1 MGVVWLCEDTLAGRE
16 VAIKELRAPDGV
28 SEAERDV
35 FRKRALQEA
44 RSAARLA
51 HPNAVILHDI
61 VPPTAADDAVYLIME
76 YVDGATLAQIV
87 EREGRLSEP
96 RVFAIA
102 LQLLSILEASH
113 ALGVVHRDIKPS
125 NIMVTADGQVK
136 LADFGIAH
144 MVGGTRLTGSGV
156 IGTPAYMA
164 PEQLQGLAITP
175 TVDLWGLGVTL
186 YDAVEGRNPFDR
198 ENTAATF
205 HAILSAELPVPTCAP
220 PLATVI
226 AGMLIRDP
234 ERRITIAQARQLLA
248 GATAWNGVPASAGSV
263 AASYGGVSDAGLGSV
278 GGAGAAT
285 QSGSPAYPGLQGWPG
300 TLAAARPATRRRTAT
315 ITTAAVG
322 VAVVAGVVITLTAFH
337 PGSSHAPAA
346 GNPFASAGSATATPA
361 APAASTL
368 VASSAGSG
376 GAMPSTYLGRWQ
388 GTLADNTGLEGPQA
402 ADLTITGGAVN
413 SVVGTASYPNVGC
426 TYDFR
431 LVSAQPDKVTLY
443 EQVQSGPCISEYVV
457 LAPAGSGIT
466 EKAYPGLPSG
476 GQPDFSGQLSRIG

>member
-1 MGVVWLCEDTLAGRE
+1 MVAGRYQLIRPLGRGGMGAVWLGEDALAGRK
-16 VAIKELRAPDGV
+16 VAVKELRAPDGV

-51 HPNAVILHDI
+51 HPNAVVLHDI

-87 EREGRLSEP
+87 DREGRLSEQ
-96 RVFAIA
+96 RVSAIA
-102 LQLLSILEASH
+102 LQLLSILEAAH
-113 ALGVVHRDIKPS
+113 ALGIVHRDVKPS

-136 LADFGIAH
+136 LTDFGIAH

-186 YDAVEGRNPFDR
+186 YGAAEGRNPFDR

-205 HAILSAELPVPTCAP
+205 HAILMAELPVPACAP

-248 GATAWNGVPASAGSV
+248 GAT
-263 AASYGGVSDAGLGSV
+263 
-278 GGAGAAT
+278 
-285 QSGSPAYPGLQGWPG
+285 
-300 TLAAARPATRRRTAT
+300 
-315 ITTAAVG
+315 
-322 VAVVAGVVITLTAFH
+322 
-337 PGSSHAPAA
+337 
-346 GNPFASAGSATATPA
+346 GNP
-361 APAASTL
+361 
-368 VASSAGSG
+368 
-376 GAMPSTYLGRWQ
+376 LGRHP
-388 GTLADNTGLEGPQA
+388 AHA
-402 ADLTITGGAVN
+402 RMV
-413 SVVGTASYPNVGC
+413 
-426 TYDFR
+426 
-431 LVSAQPDKVTLY
+431 VSAVAK
-443 EQVQSGPCISEYVV
+443 
-457 LAPAGSGIT
+457 LAQIAGRT
-466 EKAYPGLPSG
+466 
-476 GQPDFSGQLSRIG
+476 R

>member
-1 MGVVWLCEDTLAGRE
+1 MVSGRYQLIRLLGRGGMGAVWLAEDVLAGRK
-16 VAIKELRAPDGV
+16 VAVKELRAPEGV
-28 SEAERDV
+28 SEAERDT

-76 YVDGATLAQIV
+76 YVDGATLAQLV
-87 EREGRLSEP
+87 EREGRLGEP
-96 RVFAIA
+96 RVSAIA
-102 LQLLSILEASH
+102 AQMLSILEASH
-113 ALGVVHRDIKPS
+113 ALGIVHRDIKPS

-136 LADFGIAH
+136 LTDFGIAH

-198 ENTAATF
+198 ETTAATF

-226 AGMLIRDP
+226 AAMLIRDP
-234 ERRITIAQARQLLA
+234 ARRITIAQARQLLA
-248 GATAWNGVPASAGSV
+248 GATAWNGIPASAGSV
-263 AASYGGVSDAGLGSV
+263 GAAHRGVSY
-278 GGAGAAT
+278 AAT
-285 QSGSPAYPGLQGWPG
+285 QPGNPAYPGFQGWPD
-300 TLAAARPATRRRTAT
+300 TPATARPGTRRRTAI
-315 ITTAAVG
+315 ITAAAVG
-322 VAVVAGVVITLTAFH
+322 VVVAAGAVIAVTALR
-337 PGSSHAPAA
+337 PGPSDTPTA
-346 GNPFASAGSATATPA
+346 GNPFASAGSATATA
-361 APAASTL
+361 LA
-368 VASSAGSG
+368 ASSAGSG
-376 GAMPSTYLGRWQ
+376 GTLPSTYLGRWH

-402 ADLTITGGAVN
+402 ANLTMTGGAVH
-413 SVVGTASYPNVGC
+413 SVVGTVSYPNVGC

-431 LVSAQPDKVTLY
+431 LVSVQPDKVTIY
-443 EQVQSGPCISEYVV
+443 EEVQSGPCISANVV
-457 LAPAGSGIT
+457 LAPAGSGISENVYT
-466 EKAYPGLPSG
+466 GAPSRG
-476 GQPDFSGQLSRIG
+476 HPDFSGQLSRVS

>member
-1 MGVVWLCEDTLAGRE
+1 MVSGRYEMIRPLGRGGMGVVWLCEDTLAGRE

-87 EREGRLSEP
+87 EHEGRLSEP

-113 ALGVVHRDIKPS
+113 ALGIVHRDIKPS

-144 MVGGTRLTGSGV
+144 MVGGPRLTGSGV

-175 TVDLWGLGVTL
+175 TVDLWGLVVTL

-285 QSGSPAYPGLQGWPG
+285 QSGSPAYPGLQG
-300 TLAAARPATRRRTAT
+300 
-315 ITTAAVG
+315 
-322 VAVVAGVVITLTAFH
+322 
-337 PGSSHAPAA
+337 
-346 GNPFASAGSATATPA
+346 
-361 APAASTL
+361 
-368 VASSAGSG
+368 
-376 GAMPSTYLGRWQ
+376 
-388 GTLADNTGLEGPQA
+388 
-402 ADLTITGGAVN
+402 
-413 SVVGTASYPNVGC
+413 
-426 TYDFR
+426 
-431 LVSAQPDKVTLY
+431 
-443 EQVQSGPCISEYVV
+443 
-457 LAPAGSGIT
+457 
-466 EKAYPGLPSG
+466 
-476 GQPDFSGQLSRIG
+476 

>member
-1 MGVVWLCEDTLAGRE
+1 MVAGRYQLIRPLGRGGMGVVWLGEDALAGRK
-16 VAIKELRAPDGV
+16 VAVKELRAPDGV

-76 YVDGATLAQIV
+76 YVDGATLAQVV

-175 TVDLWGLGVTL
+175 TVDLWGLGSRSTTPWKAVTRST
-186 YDAVEGRNPFDR
+186 GRTRQRPSTPSCRRNSPSR
-198 ENTAATF
+198 
-205 HAILSAELPVPTCAP
+205 PV
-220 PLATVI
+220 
-226 AGMLIRDP
+226 
-234 ERRITIAQARQLLA
+234 
-248 GATAWNGVPASAGSV
+248 
-263 AASYGGVSDAGLGSV
+263 
-278 GGAGAAT
+278 
-285 QSGSPAYPGLQGWPG
+285 
-300 TLAAARPATRRRTAT
+300 RRR
-315 ITTAAVG
+315 
-322 VAVVAGVVITLTAFH
+322 
-337 PGSSHAPAA
+337 
-346 GNPFASAGSATATPA
+346 
-361 APAASTL
+361 
-368 VASSAGSG
+368 
-376 GAMPSTYLGRWQ
+376 
-388 GTLADNTGLEGPQA
+388 
-402 ADLTITGGAVN
+402 
-413 SVVGTASYPNVGC
+413 
-426 TYDFR
+426 
-431 LVSAQPDKVTLY
+431 
-443 EQVQSGPCISEYVV
+443 
-457 LAPAGSGIT
+457 
-466 EKAYPGLPSG
+466 
-476 GQPDFSGQLSRIG
+476 